1 MVTATL
7 PAPVSVDTVL
17 TLSFGGDLG
26 PNVNYTVSGAS
37 YNAATQALTIPAG
50 STSASILLT
59 GKLDGHYGQPQ
70 DTTTVAIAAATGSA
84 FTPAAVTVTFD
95 EADPPPTVT
104 LSPATVTIPENQGTT
119 TITATLSASSDV
131 ATTVNLGFTGTA
143 VLGTNYDT
151 LINGVKDAQTLTIPA
166 GDTTASFQIIA
177 KLDGIYG
184 PNLTAY
190 VGINSVQNGVSAGGS
205 ATVTI
210 TEGDPPPQVTVTPS
224 TSTMAE
230 SGGSASFTFALSEI
244 SSVDTTL
251 VLGFGGT
258 ATLGKDFSV
267 SGQNYSA
274 GTMQL
279 TIPAGQQTAVLTVL
293 GLNNQTFGPNLTATI
308 AIQSVTNGVAPG
320 NPVSTLTIT
329 EGDPGP
335 AVALALTGSPIAEIG
350 GQGLVVVSI
359 PAAYTSSVVVN
370 LTFSGTA
377 VLGTNYTVSGVN
389 FVAGPNTLTIPAG
402 TTQSTLVLQAVDDGL
417 YGPNLSVIVSV
428 QSVVNGTYPGGP
440 VTATITN
447 QDPAPSVSLV
457 AANGSLSDNG
467 GQDTITATLSQAS
480 GVATTVPF
488 TFAGTA
494 VLGTNFSVV
503 GVSYNP
509 ATMSLVI
516 PAGQTSAGIVIT
528 GMSQNEHGPNL
539 TITISVAAGGPPVSG
554 SAVSVTIVNSTPPPQ
569 IIVNNISLSES
580 ASTATFNVLLSQASL
595 LPVTAVYNTVDGTAV
610 GGMDY
615 QSTSGTLTFN
625 PGVTFQTVSVPLLAN
640 PLYGPP
646 SKSFGLQVNVTNS
659 GATPS
664 NLEATATV
672 FEDNPTPQITIQ
684 GATLAKPTSGQQQLN
699 FTVTLS
705 SASSLVTMVTFATSN
720 ITAVAGT
727 DYIATQGVLTFAP
740 GQTTATIPV
749 TILGNATPTGNLSF
763 AVSLSNPTGALLS
776 GPSQAVGTI
785 DDVNP
790 IVGLSV
796 SNTVATVDGP
806 TSTQVDFTVTLF
818 PAMSSQVVT
827 VAVRDGQWHRRR
839 RHGLPR
845 RPGRSHL

>member
-1 MVTATL
+1 
-7 PAPVSVDTVL
+7 
-17 TLSFGGDLG
+17 
-26 PNVNYTVSGAS
+26 
-37 YNAATQALTIPAG
+37 
-50 STSASILLT
+50 
-59 GKLDGHYGQPQ
+59 
-70 DTTTVAIAAATGSA
+70 
-84 FTPAAVTVTFD
+84 
-95 EADPPPTVT
+95 
-104 LSPATVTIPENQGTT
+104 
-119 TITATLSASSDV
+119 
-131 ATTVNLGFTGTA
+131 
-143 VLGTNYDT
+143 
-151 LINGVKDAQTLTIPA
+151 
-166 GDTTASFQIIA
+166 
-177 KLDGIYG
+177 
-184 PNLTAY
+184 
-190 VGINSVQNGVSAGGS
+190 
-205 ATVTI
+205 
-210 TEGDPPPQVTVTPS
+210 
-224 TSTMAE
+224 
-230 SGGSASFTFALSEI
+230 
-244 SSVDTTL
+244 
-251 VLGFGGT
+251 
-258 ATLGKDFSV
+258 
-267 SGQNYSA
+267 
-274 GTMQL
+274 MQL

-308 AIQSVTNGVAPG
+308 AVQSVTNGVAPG

-329 EGDPGP
+329 EGAPGP

-370 LTFSGTA
+370 LTFGGTA
-377 VLGTNYTVSGVN
+377 VLGNKLHGQRRQLRGGAEHAHDPRGHDAVHSG
-389 FVAGPNTLTIPAG
+389 FAGGGRRALR
-402 TTQSTLVLQAVDDGL
+402 
-417 YGPNLSVIVSV
+417 PNLSVIVSV

-467 GQDTITATLSQAS
+467 GQDTITATLSQVS

-494 VLGTNFSVV
+494 CSGTNYSVV

-516 PAGQTSAGIVIT
+516 PAGQTSANIVIT
-528 GMSQNEHGPNL
+528 GMSQNEYGPNL

-554 SAVSVTIVNSTPPPQ
+554 SAVSVTILNSTPPPQ

-610 GGMDY
+610 GGVDY

-625 PGVTFQTVSVPLLAN
+625 PGVTLQTVSVPLLAN

-684 GATLAKPTSGQQQLN
+684 GATLVKPASGQQQLN

-705 SASSLVTMVTFATSN
+705 NASSLVTMVTFATSN

-749 TILGNATPTGNLSF
+749 TILGNATPTGDLSF
-763 AVSLSNPTGALLS
+763 AVSLSNPTGTLLS

-796 SNTVATVDGP
+796 LEHG
-806 TSTQVDFTVTLF
+806 
-818 PAMSSQVVT
+818 
-827 VAVRDGQWHRRR
+827 RHR
-839 RHGLPR
+839 GWADQY
-845 RPGRSHL
+845 PG